1 MNKYILNVYE
11 NVVIKGWIK
20 RLNMILLRNL
30 LYYGSYGSVPG
41 SGFQTGKD
49 LPKELVK
56 NADSLPR
63 LLRDFEFIRSV
74 EGLRNL
80 KILRSIQSNS
90 TASRQ
95 R

>member
-1 MNKYILNVYE
+1 M
-11 NVVIKGWIK
+11 
-20 RLNMILLRNL
+20 MLLRNL

-41 SGFQTGKD
+41 SGFQTGRD

-63 LLRDFEFIRSV
+63 LWRDFEFIRSV

-80 KILRSIQSNS
+80 KILSIQSNS
-90 TASRQ
+90 TAASQ